1 MTTSAPRSRTQSTL
15 AVLVVVATYAP
26 RCLASWIAIV
36 PTPPEPAWMSTF
48 WPGCTSAFSTSAC
61 HAVSATSGS
70 DAASAIV
77 SAAGLSARSPSSIAI
92 SSANVPMRS
101 VSGRA

>member
-1 MTTSAPRSRTQSTL
+1 MTSSAPSPRTQSTL
-15 AVLVVVATYAP
+15 VVLVVVATCAP

-48 WPGCTSAFSTSAC
+48 WPGRTFAFSTSAC

-70 DAASAIV
+70 AAASAIV
-77 SAAGLSARSPSSIAI
+77 SPAGLRARSASSTAM
-92 SSANVPMRS
+92 SSAKVPMRS
-101 VSGRA
+101 LSGRP